1 MEILKIG
8 EITPDAVILW
18 QAGWIKLNV
27 TILYT
32 WITMAALTIL
42 SWLATRRISS
52 GRSFGQ
58 WQNFLEAVV
67 ETISGQIRDIANE
80 QPGKYIA
87 FIGTLFLFIA
97 FSNFFMELPGYVPP
111 TSSLSTTAG
120 LAICV
125 FFAVPVYGI
134 ANEGF
139 LSYLKQYT
147 KPTPLMLP
155 FNIMG
160 EFTRTLALAV
170 RLFGNNMS
178 ETKIAAILLAVI
190 PFFFPVIMQAL
201 GLLIGMIQAFIFTVL
216 AMIYIASAERVGTEE
231 RQANEK

>member
-8 EITPDAVILW
+8 EITPDAVVLW
-18 QAGWIKLNV
+18 QMGWIKLNV

-32 WITMAALTIL
+32 WITMATLIL
-42 SWLATRRISS
+42 ISWAVTRRISS
-52 GRSFGQ
+52 GSDFGQ
-58 WQNFLEAVV
+58 WQNFLEAIV
-67 ETISGQIRDIANE
+67 EVISDQIRDISNE
-80 QPGKYIA
+80 QPGKFLA

-97 FSNFFMELPGYVPP
+97 FSNFFMEVPGYVPP
-111 TSSLSTTAG
+111 TSSLSTTAA

-139 LSYLKQYT
+139 ISYLKQYM

-155 FNIMG
+155 FNILG

-170 RLFGNNMS
+170 RLFGNVMS
-178 ETKIAAILLAVI
+178 ETKIAAILLAVV
-190 PFFFPVIMQAL
+190 PFFFPVIMEIL

-216 AMIYIASAERVGTEE
+216 AMIYIASAERVGGEAAQGT
-231 RQANEK
+231 

>member
-139 LSYLKQYT
+139 LIPEAVHETYASHASVQYH
-147 KPTPLMLP
+147 
-155 FNIMG
+155 G
-160 EFTRTLALAV
+160 
-170 RLFGNNMS
+170 
-178 ETKIAAILLAVI
+178 
-190 PFFFPVIMQAL
+190 
-201 GLLIGMIQAFIFTVL
+201 
-216 AMIYIASAERVGTEE
+216 
-231 RQANEK
+231 

>member
-1 MEILKIG
+1 MEILKVG

-18 QAGWIKLNV
+18 QMGWIKLNV

-32 WITMAALTIL
+32 WITMAALALL

-52 GRSFGQ
+52 GRDFGQ
-58 WQNFLEAVV
+58 WQNFLEAIV
-67 ETISGQIRDIANE
+67 EVISGQIRDISNE
-80 QPGKYIA
+80 DPAKFLG

-97 FSNFFMELPGYVPP
+97 FSNFFMEVPGYVPP

-125 FFAVPVYGI
+125 FFAVPIYGI

-139 LSYLKQYT
+139 VSYLKQYT

-160 EFTRTLALAV
+160 EFTRTLAMAV
-170 RLFGNNMS
+170 RLFGNIMS

-216 AMIYIASAERVGTEE
+216 AMIYVASAERTGSEGKQT
-231 RQANEK
+231 NEK

>member
-1 MEILKIG
+1 
-8 EITPDAVILW
+8 
-18 QAGWIKLNV
+18 
-27 TILYT
+27 
-32 WITMAALTIL
+32 MAALTIL

-170 RLFGNNMS
+170 RLFGNIMS